1 MRMDELI
8 APPRKARKRVGRGN
22 AAGQGTY
29 AGKGIKGQK
38 ARSGGGPGPRFEGG
52 QLPIIKRLPEK
63 RGFTNKWRVE
73 YAVFNVE
80 DFAELNDGAEV
91 TPELLRE
98 LGLLKVAKPVKILG
112 NGELGVRLTVRA
124 HKFSA
129 AAKAKIEASGGTVEE
144 LPYEVARPSRSRGAN
159 PRPKSTK
166 KHAGA
171 K

>member
-1 MRMDELI
+1 MRMDQLV

-22 AAGQGTY
+22 ASGQGTY

-52 QLPIIKRLPEK
+52 QLPLIKRLPEK

-73 YAVFNVE
+73 YAIFNVE
-80 DFAELNDGAEV
+80 EFSELEDGTEV
-91 TPELLRE
+91 TPERLRQV
-98 LGLLKVAKPVKILG
+98 GLLKGDLPVKILG

-129 AAKAKIEASGGTVEE
+129 SAKEKIEASGGTIEV
-144 LPYEVARPSRSRGAN
+144 LPYEPPRRSRSRGAN
-159 PRPKSTK
+159 PRPKTPRRAAS
-166 KHAGA
+166 A
-171 K
+171 